1 MSMRFRITYILLFL
15 CINSFAQKEAN
26 FWYFGEKVGL
36 RFNPTGAPSIERG
49 ELDTLEG
56 CASISDE
63 VGNLLFYSD
72 GSTVWTR
79 NHNPMPN
86 GTGLLGDESST
97 QSAIIIPNPTD
108 SNIYYLFTV
117 GSTVVPTGFN
127 YYTIDM
133 TSNNGFGD
141 VVGGAVNLTD
151 GHGGSEWS
159 EKITAVQGGTC
170 NTFWV
175 ISLVSDLYY
184 SYKIDENGVDATPVI
199 SQVDFRSQTS
209 RGYLKV
215 SPDGTKLAA
224 AHQGADRSY
233 HGLYLY
239 SFDNITGQVINDG
252 ISLVNAGVQAYGVEF
267 SPLAKKLYASTI
279 EDRKYSLYQYDLTVS
294 NIKGSAVLIHTE
306 EDAFRG
312 ALQLGPDLKIY
323 ATVPI
328 EYLIGTNY
336 LDVIHDPEADG
347 VACNFEEDYVYFGN
361 DSFSMQGLPPFVQSF
376 FFISKI
382 NIVNPHEPVSFV
394 SNELA
399 LCYNSSYSLE
409 GDDIAG
415 ADYHWTFYDGRI
427 TIDLPTQS
435 PPHILT
441 INNTG
446 SNKAGL
452 YSLTIDTHDECESI
466 LIGEADVTF
475 TDPPAINTS
484 ASLSVC
490 DLFDNNASDG
500 LTTFNLDNSL
510 DEITNNIPDSFTAYF
525 YLNDT
530 DAENDGFN
538 QNALS
543 QFYANTTPNQIITAK
558 VFKNGSEC
566 YSLGQV
572 QLNVSPSAVLPTSNV
587 VGCNSGSGTFD
598 FNLTE
603 KLNTIITENSLPSTV
618 DILFFESIEDAVN
631 NANPLS
637 GLFESS
643 DRQVYFVATDNGQCY
658 ASGSFDLEISP
669 LPPIDVQEETL
680 NICYLDFPIDL
691 SSSIPVGLQQNFT
704 YEWDT
709 GQNANEVT
717 VNNEQT
723 ITVRV
728 IDKLSLCEISKTY
741 SIIKT
746 VPPEI
751 TAIDININ
759 TRVVTVNTTEDL
771 ENLYALD
778 DSLGPYKSDN
788 VFSNVGAG
796 IHNIYVKNKFGCSLT
811 ERKIYVLGFP
821 RYFTP
826 NDDTQNDYWQ
836 IKGLNINDFSIS
848 NIQVFDRYGKYLK
861 TLSPNSKWHGV
872 FNGESLPASD
882 YWFHISIKDL
892 DTNQVNL
899 YKGHFSLVR

>member
-1 MSMRFRITYILLFL
+1 MGFRITYILLFL
-15 CINSFAQKEAN
+15 CLNCFAQKEAAY
-26 FWYFGEKVGL
+26 WYFGEKVGL
-36 RFNPTGAPSIERG
+36 RFNNSGVPTVERG

-63 VGNLLFYSD
+63 FGNLLFYSD
-72 GSTVWTR
+72 GSTVWSR

-108 SNIYYLFTV
+108 PNIYYLFTV
-117 GSTVVPTGFN
+117 GSTVVPTGYH
-127 YYTIDM
+127 YYTVDM
-133 TSNNGFGD
+133 SLNSGFGD

-184 SYKIDENGVDATPVI
+184 SYKVDENGVDPAPVI

-224 AHQGADRSY
+224 AHQGADRQY

-239 SFDNITGQVINDG
+239 SFNNTTGEVLNDG
-252 ISLVNAGVQAYGVEF
+252 ISLVNAGVQVYGVEF

-279 EDRKYSLYQYDLTVS
+279 EDREYSLYQFDLTVS
-294 NIKGSAVLIHTE
+294 NIKGSAYLVHRE
-306 EDAFRG
+306 DDAFRG

-323 ATVPI
+323 ASIPV

-347 VACNFEEDYVYFGN
+347 SACNFEEDYVYFGN

-382 NIVNPHEPVSFV
+382 NIVNPNEPVSFI
-394 SNELA
+394 SNELS

-409 GDDIAG
+409 GDDIPG
-415 ADYHWTFYDGRI
+415 ADYRWTFDDGRI
-427 TIDLPTQS
+427 VFDLPTPT

-441 INNTG
+441 INSSDN
-446 SNKAGL
+446 NAAGL
-452 YSLTIDTHDECESI
+452 YSLTINTNDECESV
-466 LIGEADVTF
+466 LIGEANVSF
-475 TDPPAINTS
+475 TDPPIINTS
-484 ASLSVC
+484 TSLSVC
-490 DLFDNNASDG
+490 DLFDNNANDG
-500 LTTFNLDNSL
+500 LTTFNLNNSL
-510 DEITNNIPDSFTAYF
+510 DEITNNDADNFTAYF

-538 QNALS
+538 QNALPE
-543 QFYANTTPNQIITAK
+543 FYANTTPNQIITAK
-558 VFKNGSEC
+558 VFKNDSEC

-572 QLNVSPSAVLPTSNV
+572 QLNVSPGTVLPSSNI

-598 FNLTE
+598 FDLTD
-603 KLNTIITENSLPSTV
+603 KLNTIIADNALPGTV

-631 NANPLS
+631 NANPIS
-637 GLFESS
+637 GLYESS
-643 DRQVYFVATDNGQCY
+643 ARKVYFVATDNGQCY

-669 LPPIDVQEETL
+669 LPPIDMQEETL
-680 NICYLDFPIDL
+680 NVCYLDFPIDL
-691 SSSIPVGLQQNFT
+691 SSSIPSGVQQNFT
-704 YEWDT
+704 YEWST
-709 GQNANEVT
+709 GGNSNEVT
-717 VNNEQT
+717 VTDEQT
-723 ITVRV
+723 ITVKV
-728 IDKLSLCEISKTY
+728 IDKLTLCETIKTY
-741 SIIKT
+741 SIVKT

-751 TAIDININ
+751 TNVDININ
-759 TRVVTVNTTEDL
+759 TRVVIVNTTEDL
-771 ENLYALD
+771 GNLYALD
-778 DSLGPYKSDN
+778 DPLGPYQTDN
-788 VFSNVGAG
+788 VFNNVGAG
-796 IHNIYVKNKFGCSLT
+796 IHNIYVKNKFACSLT

-826 NDDTQNDYWQ
+826 NDDTQNDFWQ
-836 IKGLNINDFSIS
+836 IKGLNVNDFSIS

-872 FNGESLPASD
+872 FNGERLPASD
-882 YWFHISIKDL
+882 YWFHITIRNQ
-892 DTNQVNL
+892 DTNETNL